1 MTNPELFTRRLRLY
15 PATSDLAMVVAEYFF
30 RNRSFFQPALP
41 VLPEDF
47 FALDAQRKRLERQQ
61 AAMRSGSEMRWLAFH
76 RSDASFAYVLGDLCF
91 TQLAYGEQ
99 QSAVVGYQVD
109 ERATR
114 QGLATEMLR
123 AAVDFAFREV
133 KLHRLEAFILPT
145 NEASRRTI
153 EKMGFQCEG
162 TARKFLKING
172 YWEDHLRYSL
182 INE

>member
-1 MTNPELFTRRLRLY
+1 MPVPELYTNRLLLF
-15 PATSDLAMVVAEYFF
+15 PTTPDLAMVVSEYFF

-41 VLPEDF
+41 VLPADF
-47 FALDAQRKRLERQQ
+47 FTPEAQRRRLERQV
-61 AAMRSGSEMRWLAFH
+61 AAMRNGSELRWLAFH
-76 RSDASFAYVLGDLCF
+76 RTDKSFAYVLGDLCL
-91 TQLAYGEQ
+91 TQLVLGDQ

-123 AAVDFAFREV
+123 AAVEFAFGERR
-133 KLHRLEAFILPT
+133 LHRLEAYILPD

-153 EKMGFQCEG
+153 EKMGFECEG
-162 TARKFLKING
+162 IARKLLRING
-172 YWEDHLRYSL
+172 CWTDHLRYVR